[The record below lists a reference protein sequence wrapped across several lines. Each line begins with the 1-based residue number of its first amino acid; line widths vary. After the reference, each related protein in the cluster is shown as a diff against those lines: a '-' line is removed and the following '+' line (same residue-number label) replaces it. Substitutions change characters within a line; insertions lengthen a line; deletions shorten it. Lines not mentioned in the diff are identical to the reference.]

1 MLGRLM
7 TTLVTVTVLISCG
20 KDNPVEDNPDPVDSL
35 KVGLLA
41 HYPFNG
47 NANDESG
54 NNYHLTVRDATS
66 APDRF
71 GIASKAY
78 FFNGSAFMTM
88 PKLLKADG
96 KAGST
101 VSLWFKATKD
111 SISTDVFLNFLSN
124 RADQAC
130 SSTFLLYKTPSGYD
144 LHSAYFME
152 ETTLSCSVAIN
163 NNGVPDP
170 TGTWQHVV
178 FVQRPIQSAL
188 RPFQH
193 YHYLNGNALI
203 NKSGSRFNPISTSF
217 VYGGQVAAQESGG
230 AQFNYFN
237 GSIDDIRIYDR
248 ALSENEIQKL
258 YTLDR

>member
-1 MLGRLM
+1 MSGRLI
-7 TTLVTVTVLISCG
+7 TTLAMVTVLVSCG
-20 KDNPVEDNPDPVDSL
+20 KDNAGKDKPDPVDSL
-35 KVGLLA
+35 KIGLLA

-54 NNYHLTVRDATS
+54 NNYHLTVTGATP

-78 FFNGSAFMTM
+78 FFNGADFMAI

-111 SISTDVFLNFLSN
+111 SISTDVFLSFFSN
-124 RADQAC
+124 RADREC
-130 SSTFLLYKTPSGYD
+130 SSTFNLYKTPSGYF
-144 LHSAYFME
+144 LQSAYYVE
-152 ETTLSCSVAIN
+152 QTTYSCSVTIN
-163 NNGVPDP
+163 DNGIPDP

-178 FVQRPIQSAL
+178 FVQRPIQSPVT
-188 RPFQH
+188 PFQL

-203 NKSGSRFNPISTSF
+203 NKPGSGSNPISTSF
-217 VYGGQVAAQESGG
+217 VSGGLVAAQQWSGNR
-230 AQFNYFN
+230 FNYYN

-248 ALSENEIQKL
+248 ALSENQIQKL
-258 YTLDR
+258 YTLGR